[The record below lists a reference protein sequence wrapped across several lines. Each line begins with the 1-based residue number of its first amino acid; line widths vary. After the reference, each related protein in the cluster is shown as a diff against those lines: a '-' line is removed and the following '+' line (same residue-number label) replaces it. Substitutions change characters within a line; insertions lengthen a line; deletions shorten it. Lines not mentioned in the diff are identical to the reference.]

1 MASLFDKV
9 CKLPQAQFSELVKN
23 RAKKKVYGYMISQG
37 ADDYGLK
44 ELASDIVDA
53 DTVAEYRRIADASKK
68 SDIPS
73 VFISDSDK
81 QSAIVNRSISKIE
94 ELDASGELEK
104 MMAKIQ
110 DRIDRRDNPEA
121 YC

>member
-23 RAKKKVYGYMISQG
+23 RAKKEVYDYLRNQG

-53 DTVAEYRRIADASKK
+53 DTIAEYNRIAAASRKHQV
-68 SDIPS
+68 PS
-73 VFISDSDK
+73 VFISDADK
-81 QSAIVNRSISKIE
+81 QSAIVNRSISNLE

-104 MMAKIQ
+104 MMARIQ

>member
-23 RAKKKVYGYMISQG
+23 RAKKEVYAYMISQG

>member
-1 MASLFDKV
+1 MASLFDKA
-9 CKLPQAQFSELVKN
+9 CKLPQAQFSELVKA
-23 RAKKKVYGYMISQG
+23 RAKKEVYDYMISQG
-37 ADDYGLK
+37 AEDYGLK

-53 DTVAEYRRIADASKK
+53 DTVTEHRRIAAAAKK
-68 SDIPS
+68 HDVPS
-73 VFISDSDK
+73 VFISDADK
-81 QSAIVNRSISKIE
+81 QSAIVRRSISKIE

-110 DRIDRRDNPEA
+110 DRIDRRDNPEG

>member
-1 MASLFDKV
+1 MASLFDKA

-23 RAKKKVYGYMISQG
+23 RAKKEVYDYMISQG